1 MNVKERIVELNYQ
14 HTGKKAEINELLITI
29 ITKFQMFE
37 PCLFLA
43 EDEEWVNVSLISIE
57 DENVSQAISDR
68 KSEITML
75 GIFNRED
82 VELTLPNSDPEAF
95 YQ

>member
-14 HTGKKAEINELLITI
+14 HTGKKSQINELLITI

-43 EDEEWVNVSLISIE
+43 EDEEWVNVSIISIE
-57 DENVSQAISDR
+57 DENVSQAVSIR

-82 VELTLPNSDPEAF
+82 VEVTLPTSDPEAF